1 MRLRVRSLASLS
13 GLRIQH
19 CRELRCRSQTGLGPC
34 IAVAVVQAGSS
45 APIQAL
51 AWEFSYAEGMAL
63 KKDKE
68 KKRKKEKRERER
80 DLGTRTASTGDR
92 IGQGSFPL
100 ADPSV

>member
-1 MRLRVRSLASLS
+1 MRTWVQSLLLLS

-19 CRELRCRSQTGLGPC
+19 CHELWCRSQTGLGPC

-68 KKRKKEKRERER
+68 KKEKRRKERERE
-80 DLGTRTASTGDR
+80 
-92 IGQGSFPL
+92 I
-100 ADPSV
+100 